1 MKTDVI
7 KRYLCFGGLIAIAI
21 LSFVAMLIIVFVEP
35 FQSNLRSEETS
46 CLILNKTMEYQG
58 DSNSRLLFGVRYA

>member
-1 MKTDVI
+1 MKADAI
-7 KRYLCFGGLIAIAI
+7 RRYLCFGGLIAIAI

-46 CLILNKTMEYQG
+46 CLILNKTIEYK
-58 DSNSRLLFGVRYA
+58 DDNSRLLFWVR

>member
-1 MKTDVI
+1 MKADAI

-46 CLILNKTMEYQG
+46 CLILNKTVEYQG
-58 DSNSRLLFGVRYA
+58 DNNSRLLFWVREA